1 MVKVIISDDEWNL
14 SLARLE
20 KMPPTLRIGIL
31 GKQFSRN
38 DLMAEVRDRSR
49 YGETFV
55 LMQMQYL
62 QFLARR

>member
-1 MVKVIISDDEWNL
+1 MPQIIISDDEWAL

-20 KMPPTLRIGIL
+20 KMPPTLRVGIL

-38 DLMAEVRDRSR
+38 ELMAEIKDRSR